1 MAGRLTMET
10 VTSLYGTDLQGN
22 GKDALEIDFAK
33 VEAVDSA
40 AVSLLLCWLRR
51 AQQHNTMLRFSNMP
65 DNLLSLAHLYG
76 VAELFPAAA

>member
-1 MAGRLTMET
+1 MET
-10 VTSLYGTDLQGN
+10 VTALYGADLQVG
-22 GKDALEIDFAK
+22 GKDALVIDFAK

-51 AQQHNTMLRFSNMP
+51 AQQQNAMLKFSNMP
-65 DNLLSLAHLYG
+65 DNLLSLARLYG